1 MDKVLVEKDRLK
13 KIAKF
18 IDLGDDCY
26 GCPLY
31 GKCHWYA
38 DDIGCKEA
46 IMSYLLGKDPTDY
59 KEEFVHQLLA
69 ENPTTRKSVM
79 KIEPMNCKT
88 CWYYQEHNGE
98 VDCNPYTNDGKCL
111 QNLFDR

>member
-31 GKCHWYA
+31 GKCPRYA
-38 DDIGCKEA
+38 SDKGCKE
-46 IMSYLLGKDPTDY
+46 IIEDYLLGKDPIGY
-59 KEEFVHQLLA
+59 K
-69 ENPTTRKSVM
+69 K
-79 KIEPMNCKT
+79 
-88 CWYYQEHNGE
+88 
-98 VDCNPYTNDGKCL
+98 
-111 QNLFDR
+111 